1 MSDRAY
7 AKAQAQQKTWSGS
20 SPKSSLLQRTCAC
33 GQHTIAG
40 GECSTCRSQQSTL
53 HRSQRAFGPPSAP
66 GAVPGNTPAQE
77 NVPSFSSAFDRAS
90 RFGHDFSRIP
100 THSPAAG
107 ALQTK
112 LAINQPGDQY
122 EQEADRLSEQV
133 MRMPE
138 PQLQRACACGGG
150 CTRCQT
156 QQPGQE
162 HARLQTQH
170 IGSSDLEQT

>member
-1 MSDRAY
+1 
-7 AKAQAQQKTWSGS
+7 T
-20 SPKSSLLQRTCAC
+20 
-33 GQHTIAG
+33 
-40 GECSTCRSQQSTL
+40 
-53 HRSQRAFGPPSAP
+53 
-66 GAVPGNTPAQE
+66 N
-77 NVPSFSSAFDRAS
+77 
-90 RFGHDFSRIP
+90 
-100 THSPAAG
+100 
-107 ALQTK
+107 

-170 IGSSDLEQT
+170 IGSSDLEQTAVPPMVHEVLRSPGQPLDLEVRAFMEPRFGY